1 MFYGRIMLGGN
12 MSKISNVLL
21 MIEYF
26 WREYIH
32 YNIDISFK
40 IDWSVFVYELV

>member
-1 MFYGRIMLGGN
+1 
-12 MSKISNVLL
+12 

-40 IDWSVFVYELV
+40 IDWSVFVYELVRKYANYGWNIA